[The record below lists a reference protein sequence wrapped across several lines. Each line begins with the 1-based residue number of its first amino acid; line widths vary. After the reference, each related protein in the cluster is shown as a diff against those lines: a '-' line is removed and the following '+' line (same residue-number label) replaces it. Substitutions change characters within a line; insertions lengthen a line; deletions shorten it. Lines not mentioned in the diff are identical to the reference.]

1 MDLVLAGVRPLSL
14 FANRQKSAVISILT
28 EARKAVRCKHIGH
41 VFNARGNSREETF
54 VSVTYPGKWLIN
66 YALRSYFSI
75 DPVMAQ
81 PMHDA
86 KPIILNEI
94 SIDDTAVRGLVDDAR
109 RYGLGRSFVSFPVMP
124 FSSHPGSVMFS
135 FDMEYEDFHSYF
147 DREAENLRA
156 AARDIHLSVLRV
168 RGFAAFEPGT
178 ETLNTLEQ
186 GSLRLLAEGLGYAD
200 AAERMGVSVIA
211 FSSITKSAC
220 AKLGCQNVIHAV
232 AKSMAF
238 GLIDIDVRATRQQ
251 AACVPSPAG
260 PMTPH

>member
-28 EARKAVRCKHIGH
+28 DARKAVGCKHIGH
-41 VFNARGNSREETF
+41 VFNARGHSREETF

-66 YALRSYFSI
+66 YALRSYFAI
-75 DPVMAQ
+75 DPVMAP

-94 SIDDTAVRGLVDDAR
+94 SLDDTAVRGLVDDAR

-135 FDMEYEDFHSYF
+135 FDMEYEDFHAF
-147 DREAENLRA
+147 FERESENLRA

-168 RGFAAFEPGT
+168 RGFAVCEPGA
-178 ETLNTLEQ
+178 ESLSAVEQSSLN
-186 GSLRLLAEGLGYAD
+186 LLAEGMGFEE
-200 AAERMGVSVIA
+200 AAGRMGLSGDA
-211 FSSITKSAC
+211 FSEITKSAC
-220 AKLGCQNVIHAV
+220 AKLGCHNVIHAV
-232 AKSMAF
+232 AKSMAY
-238 GLIDIDVRATRQQ
+238 GLIEIDVAATRPQ

-260 PMTPH
+260 SMTPH